1 MLDPHPYDSSTDD
14 KIVDSL
20 EKVAQAIRVLLWNQS
35 KEHALSPLQVQILLY
50 LLRQRPEN
58 RKVSALAAEFD
69 MSKATISDTV
79 KTLGQKGLIIRER
92 EEKDTRSFVIH
103 LTERGRQIAET
114 TSVFARQ
121 IRTPIRNMPQ
131 SDKENLLLSLMDI
144 IRHLN
149 RAGVITVQ
157 RMCATCAHYSP
168 PEGGRLHFCNLLNQ
182 ELHATD
188 LRIDCPEHVLKKE

>member
-131 SDKENLLLSLMDI
+131 SDKENFLLSLMDI

-168 PEGGRLHFCNLLNQ
+168 PEAGRLHFCNLLNQ

>member
-20 EKVAQAIRVLLWNQS
+20 EKVAQAFRVLLWNQG

-168 PEGGRLHFCNLLNQ
+168 PEAGRLHFCNLLNQ

>member
-20 EKVAQAIRVLLWNQS
+20 EKVAQAFRVLLWNQG

-103 LTERGRQIAET
+103 LTERGRKIAET

-121 IRTPIRNMPQ
+121 IRIPIRNMPQ

-168 PEGGRLHFCNLLNQ
+168 PEGGRPHFCNLLNQ

>member
-20 EKVAQAIRVLLWNQS
+20 EKVAQAFRVLLWNQS

-103 LTERGRQIAET
+103 LTEKGRQIAET
-114 TSVFARQ
+114 TTEFARE
-121 IRTPIRNMPQ
+121 IRTPIRDMPQ

-157 RMCATCAHYSP
+157 RMCATCVHYSP
-168 PEGGRLHFCNLLNQ
+168 PEAGRPHFCNLLNQ
-182 ELHATD
+182 ELHVSD

>member
-20 EKVAQAIRVLLWNQS
+20 EKVAQAFRVLLWNQG

-121 IRTPIRNMPQ
+121 IRIPIRNMPQ

-168 PEGGRLHFCNLLNQ
+168 PEAGRLHFCNLLNQ